1 MSDLFNTEALQ
12 ALDDKS
18 ELTEMP
24 RVASPA
30 LWLILTSLLTICAI
44 ALFWCIFGK
53 LNYTVNATG
62 VVFPFAEARPISV
75 PFEGTV
81 HHVIATNGQKLAA
94 GDPIASVRSQLATTT
109 LTSPES
115 GVVLTSKPAETK
127 FVAREPVVWILPQEL
142 QLHEREV
149 LAYVPFA
156 HLRKVKIGAKVQV
169 TPADLEREK
178 WGYAVGTVTGIER
191 YPTARQAVAQR
202 LKLAELAAIIPAEQ
216 PVYEVRIVLDRGDNG
231 LVWSRKKSQH
241 MAVTTGMPCNV
252 QIIWSQKYVWEVL
265 TGRVESMLET
275 LQGK

>member
-1 MSDLFNTEALQ
+1 MAELFNKEALQ

-18 ELTEMP
+18 ELKEMP

-81 HHVIATNGQKLAA
+81 HHVIATNGQKVAA

-231 LVWSRKKSQH
+231 LVWSRKKSQQ

-252 QIIWSQKYVWEVL
+252 QIIWSQKSVGEVL
-265 TGRVESMLET
+265 TGRVENMWGT

>member
-1 MSDLFNTEALQ
+1 MSELFNKEALQ

-18 ELTEMP
+18 ELKEMP

-30 LWLILTSLLTICAI
+30 LWLLLTSLLMICAI

-115 GVVLTSKPAETK
+115 GVVLTSKPAESK
-127 FVAREPVVWILPQEL
+127 FVAREPVVWILPQKL
-142 QLHEREV
+142 QLHE
-149 LAYVPFA
+149 
-156 HLRKVKIGAKVQV
+156 

-265 TGRVESMLET
+265 TGRVENMLET

>member
-81 HHVIATNGQKLAA
+81 HHVIATNGQKVAA

-265 TGRVESMLET
+265 TGRVENMLET

>member
-1 MSDLFNTEALQ
+1 MSELFNKEALQ

-18 ELTEMP
+18 ELKEMP

-81 HHVIATNGQKLAA
+81 HHVIATNGQKVAA

-178 WGYAVGTVTGIER
+178 WGYAVGTVTSIEQ
-191 YPTARQAVAQR
+191 YPTDRQAVAQR

-216 PVYEVRIVLDRGDNG
+216 PVYEVRIVLDRGADG
-231 LVWSRKKSQH
+231 LIWSRKKSQN

-265 TGRVESMLET
+265 TGRVENMLET

>member
-1 MSDLFNTEALQ
+1 MAELFNKEALQ

-18 ELTEMP
+18 ELKEMP

-81 HHVIATNGQKLAA
+81 HHVIATNGQKVAA

-231 LVWSRKKSQH
+231 LVWSRKKSQQ

-252 QIIWSQKYVWEVL
+252 QIIWSQK
-265 TGRVESMLET
+265 
-275 LQGK
+275 

>member
-1 MSDLFNTEALQ
+1 MAELFNKEALQ

-18 ELTEMP
+18 ELKEMP

-81 HHVIATNGQKLAA
+81 HHVIATNGQKVAA

-216 PVYEVRIVLDRGDNG
+216 PVYEVRIVLDRGADG
-231 LVWSRKKSQH
+231 LIWSRKKSQN

-265 TGRVESMLET
+265 TGRLDNMLET

>member
-1 MSDLFNTEALQ
+1 MAELFNKEALQ
-12 ALDDKS
+12 ALEDKS
-18 ELTEMP
+18 ELKEMP

-81 HHVIATNGQKLAA
+81 HHVIATNGQKVAA

-252 QIIWSQKYVWEVL
+252 QIIWSQKYVWDVL
-265 TGRVESMLET
+265 TGRVENMLET

>member
-1 MSDLFNTEALQ
+1 MSELFNKEALQ

-18 ELTEMP
+18 EIKEMP

-30 LWLILTSLLTICAI
+30 LWLLLTSLLMICAI
-44 ALFWCIFGK
+44 SLFWCIFGT
-53 LNYTVNATG
+53 LNYTVNATA

-81 HHVIATNGQKLAA
+81 HHVIATNGQTVAA
-94 GDPIASVRSQLATTT
+94 GDPIVMVRSQLATTT
-109 LTSPES
+109 LTSPQS
-115 GVVLTSKPAETK
+115 GVVLTSKPAESK

-191 YPTARQAVAQR
+191 YPTDRQAVAQR
-202 LKLAELAAIIPAEQ
+202 LKLAELAAIIPANQ
-216 PVYEVRIVLDRGDNG
+216 PVYEVRIVLDRGDDG
-231 LVWSRKKSQH
+231 LVWSRKKSQVL
-241 MAVTTGMPCNV
+241 AVTTGMPCNV
-252 QIIWSQKYVWEVL
+252 QIIWSQKHVWEVL
-265 TGRVESMLET
+265 TGRVENMLET

>member
-1 MSDLFNTEALQ
+1 MAELFNEEALQ

-18 ELTEMP
+18 ELKEMP

-81 HHVIATNGQKLAA
+81 HHVIATNGQKVAA

-191 YPTARQAVAQR
+191 YPTDRQAVARR
-202 LKLAELAAIIPAEQ
+202 LKLTELAAVIPDGQ
-216 PVYEVRIVLDRGDNG
+216 PVYEVRIVLDRGDDG
-231 LVWSRKKSQH
+231 LIWSRKKSQG

-252 QIIWSQKYVWEVL
+252 QIIWSQKHVWEVL
-265 TGRVESMLET
+265 IGRGNDILET
-275 LQGK
+275 LQGR

>member
-1 MSDLFNTEALQ
+1 MSELFNTEALE

-18 ELTEMP
+18 ELKEMP

-30 LWLILTSLLTICAI
+30 LWLVLTSLLVICGV

-53 LNYTVNATG
+53 LNYTVNATA
-62 VVFPFAEARPISV
+62 VVFPFAEARSISV

-81 HHVIATNGQKLAA
+81 HHVIATNGQKVAA

-202 LKLAELAAIIPAEQ
+202 LKLAELAAIVPEGQ

-231 LVWSRKKSQH
+231 LVWSRKKSQK

-265 TGRVESMLET
+265 TGRVENMLET

>member
-1 MSDLFNTEALQ
+1 MAELFNKEALQ

-18 ELTEMP
+18 ELKEMP

-81 HHVIATNGQKLAA
+81 HHVIATNGQKVAA

-142 QLHEREV
+142 QLHERE
-149 LAYVPFA
+149 
-156 HLRKVKIGAKVQV
+156 
-169 TPADLEREK
+169 K

-202 LKLAELAAIIPAEQ
+202 LKLAELAAIIPEGQ

-231 LVWSRKKSQH
+231 LVWSRKKSQQ

-265 TGRVESMLET
+265 TGRVENMLET

>member
-1 MSDLFNTEALQ
+1 MSELFNKEALQ

-18 ELTEMP
+18 ELKEMP

-30 LWLILTSLLTICAI
+30 LWLILTSLLMICAL

-53 LNYTVNATG
+53 LNYTV
-62 VVFPFAEARPISV
+62 
-75 PFEGTV
+75 
-81 HHVIATNGQKLAA
+81 IATNGQKVAA
-94 GDPIASVRSQLATTT
+94 GAPIASIRSQLATTT
-109 LTSPES
+109 LTSPEN
-115 GVVLTSKPAETK
+115 GVVLTSKPAESK

-142 QLHEREV
+142 QLHDREV
-149 LAYVPFA
+149 LAYVPFTN
-156 HLRKVKIGAKVQV
+156 LRKVKIGAKVQV

-216 PVYEVRIVLDRGDNG
+216 PVYEIRIVLDRGADG
-231 LVWSRKKSQH
+231 LIWSRKKSQN

-265 TGRVESMLET
+265 TGRLDNMLET

>member
-1 MSDLFNTEALQ
+1 MSELFNKEALQ

-18 ELTEMP
+18 ELKEMP

-30 LWLILTSLLTICAI
+30 LWLILTSLLMICAL

-53 LNYTVNATG
+53 LNYTVNATA

-75 PFEGTV
+75 PFDGTV
-81 HHVIATNGQKLAA
+81 HHVIATNGQKVAA
-94 GDPIASVRSQLATTT
+94 GAPIASIRSQLATTT
-109 LTSPES
+109 LTSPEN
-115 GVVLTSKPAETK
+115 GVVLTSKPAESK

-142 QLHEREV
+142 QLHDREV

-156 HLRKVKIGAKVQV
+156 NLRKVKIGAKVQV

-178 WGYAVGTVTGIER
+178 WGYAVGTVTSIEQ
-191 YPTARQAVAQR
+191 YPTDRQAVAQR

-216 PVYEVRIVLDRGDNG
+216 PVYEVRIVLDRGADG
-231 LVWSRKKSQH
+231 LIWSRKKSQN

-265 TGRVESMLET
+265 TGRLDNMLET

>member
-1 MSDLFNTEALQ
+1 MSELFNKEALQ

-18 ELTEMP
+18 ELKEMP

-30 LWLILTSLLTICAI
+30 LWLILTSLLMICAL

-53 LNYTVNATG
+53 LNYTVNATA

-75 PFEGTV
+75 PFDGTV
-81 HHVIATNGQKLAA
+81 HHVIATNGQKVAA

-178 WGYAVGTVTGIER
+178 WGYAVGTVTGIEQ
-191 YPTARQAVAQR
+191 YPTDRQAVAQR

-216 PVYEVRIVLDRGDNG
+216 PVYEVRIVLDRGADG
-231 LVWSRKKSQH
+231 LIWSRKKSQN

-265 TGRVESMLET
+265 TGRLDNMLET

>member
-1 MSDLFNTEALQ
+1 MSELFNKEALQ

-18 ELTEMP
+18 ELKEMP

-81 HHVIATNGQKLAA
+81 HHVIATNGQKVAA

-216 PVYEVRIVLDRGDNG
+216 PVYEVRIVLDRGADG
-231 LVWSRKKSQH
+231 LIWSRKKSQN

-265 TGRVESMLET
+265 TGRVENMLET

>member
-1 MSDLFNTEALQ
+1 MSELFNKEALQ

-18 ELTEMP
+18 ELKEMP

-30 LWLILTSLLTICAI
+30 LWLLLTSLLMICAI

-81 HHVIATNGQKLAA
+81 HHVIATNGQKVAV

-109 LTSPES
+109 LASPES
-115 GVVLTSKPAETK
+115 GVVLTSKPAESK

-178 WGYAVGTVTGIER
+178 WGYAVGTVTGI
-191 YPTARQAVAQR
+191 
-202 LKLAELAAIIPAEQ
+202 IPAEQ

-265 TGRVESMLET
+265 TGRVENMLET

>member
-1 MSDLFNTEALQ
+1 MSELFNKEALQ

-18 ELTEMP
+18 ELKEMP

-30 LWLILTSLLTICAI
+30 LWLILTSLLMICAL

-53 LNYTVNATG
+53 LNYTVNATA

-75 PFEGTV
+75 PFDGTV
-81 HHVIATNGQKLAA
+81 HHVIATNGQKVAA
-94 GDPIASVRSQLATTT
+94 GAPIASVRSQLATTT
-109 LTSPES
+109 LTSPEN
-115 GVVLTSKPAETK
+115 GVVLTSKPAESK

-142 QLHEREV
+142 QLHDREV

-156 HLRKVKIGAKVQV
+156 NLRKVKIGAKVQV

-178 WGYAVGTVTGIER
+178 WGYAVGTVTSIEQ
-191 YPTARQAVAQR
+191 YPTDRQAVAQR

-216 PVYEVRIVLDRGDNG
+216 PVYEVRIVLDRGADG
-231 LVWSRKKSQH
+231 LIWSRKKSQN

-265 TGRVESMLET
+265 TGRLDNMLET

>member
-1 MSDLFNTEALQ
+1 MSELFNKEALQ

-18 ELTEMP
+18 EIKEMP

-30 LWLILTSLLTICAI
+30 LWLLLTSLLMICAI
-44 ALFWCIFGK
+44 SLFWCIFGT
-53 LNYTVNATG
+53 LNYTVNATA
-62 VVFPFAEARPISV
+62 VVFPFAEARPISA

-81 HHVIATNGQKLAA
+81 HHVIATNGQTVAA
-94 GDPIASVRSQLATTT
+94 GDPIVMVRSQLATTT
-109 LTSPES
+109 LTSPQS
-115 GVVLTSKPAETK
+115 GVVLTSKPAESK

-191 YPTARQAVAQR
+191 YPTDRQAVAQR
-202 LKLAELAAIIPAEQ
+202 LKLAELAAIIPANQ
-216 PVYEVRIVLDRGDNG
+216 PVYEVRIVLDRGDDG
-231 LVWSRKKSQH
+231 LVWSRKKSQVL
-241 MAVTTGMPCNV
+241 AVTTGMPCNV
-252 QIIWSQKYVWEVL
+252 QIIWSQKHVWEVL
-265 TGRVESMLET
+265 TGRVENMLET

>member
-1 MSDLFNTEALQ
+1 MAELFNKEALQ

-18 ELTEMP
+18 ELKEMP

-81 HHVIATNGQKLAA
+81 HHVIATNGQKVAA

-115 GVVLTSKPAETK
+115 GVVLTSKPAESK
-127 FVAREPVVWILPQEL
+127 FMAREPVVWILPQKL

-231 LVWSRKKSQH
+231 LVWSRKKSQL

-265 TGRVESMLET
+265 TGRVENMLET

>member
-1 MSDLFNTEALQ
+1 MAELFNKEALQ

-18 ELTEMP
+18 ELKEMP

-81 HHVIATNGQKLAA
+81 HHVIATNGQKVAA

-178 WGYAVGTVTGIER
+178 WGYAVGTVTSIEQ
-191 YPTARQAVAQR
+191 YPTDRQAVAQR

-216 PVYEVRIVLDRGDNG
+216 PVYEVRIVLDRGADG
-231 LVWSRKKSQH
+231 LIWSRKKSQK

-265 TGRVESMLET
+265 TGRVENMLET

>member
-1 MSDLFNTEALQ
+1 MSELFNKEALQ

-18 ELTEMP
+18 ELKEMP
-24 RVASPA
+24 RVASPD
-30 LWLILTSLLTICAI
+30 LWLILTSLLMICAL

-53 LNYTVNATG
+53 LNYTVNATA

-81 HHVIATNGQKLAA
+81 HHVIATNGQKVAA

-178 WGYAVGTVTGIER
+178 WGYAVGTVTSIEQ
-191 YPTARQAVAQR
+191 YPTDRQAVAQR

-216 PVYEVRIVLDRGDNG
+216 PVYEVRIVLDRGADG
-231 LVWSRKKSQH
+231 LIWSRKKSQN

-265 TGRVESMLET
+265 TGRVENMLET

>member
-1 MSDLFNTEALQ
+1 MAELFNKEALQ

-18 ELTEMP
+18 ELKEMP

-81 HHVIATNGQKLAA
+81 HHVIATNGQKVAA

-216 PVYEVRIVLDRGDNG
+216 PVYEVRIVLDRGADG
-231 LVWSRKKSQH
+231 LVWSRKKSQK

-265 TGRVESMLET
+265 TGRVENMLET

>member
-1 MSDLFNTEALQ
+1 MSELFNKEALQ

-18 ELTEMP
+18 ELKEMP

-30 LWLILTSLLTICAI
+30 LWLILTSLLMICAL

-53 LNYTVNATG
+53 LNYTVNATA

-81 HHVIATNGQKLAA
+81 HHVIATNGQK
-94 GDPIASVRSQLATTT
+94 V
-109 LTSPES
+109 
-115 GVVLTSKPAETK
+115 
-127 FVAREPVVWILPQEL
+127 EPVVWILPQEL

-178 WGYAVGTVTGIER
+178 WGYAVGTVTSIEQ
-191 YPTARQAVAQR
+191 YPTDRQAVAQR

-216 PVYEVRIVLDRGDNG
+216 PVYEVRIVLDRGADG
-231 LVWSRKKSQH
+231 LIWSRKKSQN

-265 TGRVESMLET
+265 TGRVENMLET

>member
-1 MSDLFNTEALQ
+1 MSELFNKEALQ

-18 ELTEMP
+18 EIKEMP

-30 LWLILTSLLTICAI
+30 LWLLLTSLLMICAI
-44 ALFWCIFGK
+44 SLFWCIFGT
-53 LNYTVNATG
+53 LNYTVNASA
-62 VVFPFAEARPISV
+62 VVFPFAEAKPISV

-81 HHVIATNGQKLAA
+81 HHVIATNGQTVAA
-94 GDPIASVRSQLATTT
+94 GDPIVMVRSQLATTT
-109 LTSPES
+109 LTSPQS
-115 GVVLTSKPAETK
+115 GVVLTSKPAESK

-191 YPTARQAVAQR
+191 YPTDRQAVAQR
-202 LKLAELAAIIPAEQ
+202 LKLAELAAIIPANQ
-216 PVYEVRIVLDRGDNG
+216 PVYEVRIVLDRGDDG
-231 LVWSRKKSQH
+231 LMWSRKKSQVL
-241 MAVTTGMPCNV
+241 AVTTGMPCNV
-252 QIIWSQKYVWEVL
+252 QIIWSQKHVWVVL
-265 TGRVESMLET
+265 TGRVQNMLET

>member
-1 MSDLFNTEALQ
+1 MSELFNKEALQ

-18 ELTEMP
+18 ELKEMP

-30 LWLILTSLLTICAI
+30 LWLILTSLLMICAL

-53 LNYTVNATG
+53 LNYTVNATA

-81 HHVIATNGQKLAA
+81 HHVIATNGQKVAA

-115 GVVLTSKPAETK
+115 GVVLTSKPAESK
-127 FVAREPVVWILPQEL
+127 FVAREPVVWILPQKL

-178 WGYAVGTVTGIER
+178 WGYAVGTVTSIEQ
-191 YPTARQAVAQR
+191 YPTDRQAVAQR

-216 PVYEVRIVLDRGDNG
+216 PVYEVRIVLDRGADG
-231 LVWSRKKSQH
+231 LIWSRKKSQN

-265 TGRVESMLET
+265 TGRLDNMLET

>member
-1 MSDLFNTEALQ
+1 MAELFNKEALQ

-18 ELTEMP
+18 ELKEMP

-81 HHVIATNGQKLAA
+81 HHVIATNGQKVAA

-216 PVYEVRIVLDRGDNG
+216 PVYEVRIVLDRGADG
-231 LVWSRKKSQH
+231 LIWSRKKSQN

-275 LQGK
+275 SQGK

>member
-81 HHVIATNGQKLAA
+81 HHVIATNGQKVAA

-127 FVAREPVVWILPQEL
+127 FVAREPVVWILPQKL

-216 PVYEVRIVLDRGDNG
+216 PVYEVRIVLDRGADG
-231 LVWSRKKSQH
+231 LIWSRKKSQN

-265 TGRVESMLET
+265 TGRVENMLET

>member
-1 MSDLFNTEALQ
+1 MAELFNKEALQ

-18 ELTEMP
+18 ELKEMP

-53 LNYTVNATG
+53 LNYTVNATA

-81 HHVIATNGQKLAA
+81 HHVIATNGQKVAA

-178 WGYAVGTVTGIER
+178 WGYAVGTVTSIEQ
-191 YPTARQAVAQR
+191 YPTDRQAVAQR

-216 PVYEVRIVLDRGDNG
+216 PVYEVRIVLDRGADG
-231 LVWSRKKSQH
+231 LIWSRKKSQK

-265 TGRVESMLET
+265 TGRVENMLET

>member
-81 HHVIATNGQKLAA
+81 HHVIATNGQKVAA

-202 LKLAELAAIIPAEQ
+202 LKLAELAAIIPTEQ

-265 TGRVESMLET
+265 TGRVENMLET

>member
-1 MSDLFNTEALQ
+1 MSELFNKEALQ

-18 ELTEMP
+18 ELKEMP

-30 LWLILTSLLTICAI
+30 LWLILTSLLMICAI

-81 HHVIATNGQKLAA
+81 HHVIATNGQKVAA
-94 GDPIASVRSQLATTT
+94 GAPIASVRSQLATTT
-109 LTSPES
+109 LTSPEN
-115 GVVLTSKPAETK
+115 GVVLTSKPAESK

-142 QLHEREV
+142 QLHDREV

-156 HLRKVKIGAKVQV
+156 NLRKVKIGAKVQV

-216 PVYEVRIVLDRGDNG
+216 PVYEVRIVLDRGADG
-231 LVWSRKKSQH
+231 LIWSRKKRPNR
-241 MAVTTGMPCNV
+241 AVTKGMPSNV

-265 TGRVESMLET
+265 TGRVENMLET

>member
-1 MSDLFNTEALQ
+1 M
-12 ALDDKS
+12 
-18 ELTEMP
+18 
-24 RVASPA
+24 
-30 LWLILTSLLTICAI
+30 ICAL

-53 LNYTVNATG
+53 LNYTVNATA

-75 PFEGTV
+75 PFDGTV
-81 HHVIATNGQKLAA
+81 HHVIATNGQKVAA
-94 GDPIASVRSQLATTT
+94 GAPIASIRSQLATTT
-109 LTSPES
+109 LTSPEN
-115 GVVLTSKPAETK
+115 GVVLTSKPAESK

-142 QLHEREV
+142 QLHDREV

-156 HLRKVKIGAKVQV
+156 NLRKVKIGAKVQV

-202 LKLAELAAIIPAEQ
+202 LKLAELAAIIPANQ
-216 PVYEVRIVLDRGDNG
+216 PVYEIRIVLDRGADG
-231 LVWSRKKSQH
+231 LIWSRKKSQN

-265 TGRVESMLET
+265 TGRLDNMLET

>member
-30 LWLILTSLLTICAI
+30 LWSILTSLLMICAI

-81 HHVIATNGQKLAA
+81 HHVIASNGQKVVA

-115 GVVLTSKPAETK
+115 GVMLTSKPAESK
-127 FVAREPVVWILPQEL
+127 FVAREPVVWILPQKL

-191 YPTARQAVAQR
+191 YPTDRQAVAQR

-265 TGRVESMLET
+265 TGRVENMLET